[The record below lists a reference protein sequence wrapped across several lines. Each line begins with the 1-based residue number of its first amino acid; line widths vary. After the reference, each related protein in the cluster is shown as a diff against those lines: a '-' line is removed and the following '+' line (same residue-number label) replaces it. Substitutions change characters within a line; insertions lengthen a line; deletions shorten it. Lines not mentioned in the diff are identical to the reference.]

1 MFTVKDTITMLPD
14 LAQLNIADCLQ
25 EPFRKKREGLQYLA
39 TKLRGRDAVFWKAQ
53 DQHSGDDYDFGKN
66 DINEIIEDIRL
77 GHESFE
83 DQYNDEARKTI
94 SESGVEAKELP
105 ENARLFHWS
114 DHLPR
119 VKPGDIIYT
128 NGYTWTSTSN
138 RFTWNRNQR
147 CVIFCD
153 RGTMGWIDPS
163 SHSKAFACDDDKQ
176 YTHVDVV
183 LGPGKYAVLND
194 SDYKSLTESDLYEDN
209 RRVAVHALNMWFEM
223 PERYSEAGDLPELKS
238 AQKTEYPNEWRLT
251 WEPGK
256 DLVAANWKV
265 VLETDGVPRLSFLK
279 NIVEVSGSKLIVKM
293 SKLQSIG
300 PVLKRL
306 SSSS

>member
-25 EPFRKKREGLQYLA
+25 EPFRQKRMQYLA

-66 DINEIIEDIRL
+66 DINEIIEDKQNGL
-77 GHESFE
+77 ESFE
-83 DQYNDEARKTI
+83 DEDNAEAHRTI
-94 SESGVEAKELP
+94 SKSGVEAKELP
-105 ENARLFHWS
+105 EYARLFHWS

-119 VKPGDIIYT
+119 VKPGDRIYT
-128 NGYTWTSTSN
+128 KGYTWTSTSN

-153 RGTMGWIDPS
+153 KGTMGWIDPS
-163 SHSKAFACDDDKQ
+163 SHSKAFACDDDDNF
-176 YTHVDVV
+176 THVDVV
-183 LGPGKYAVLND
+183 LGPGKYVVLED
-194 SDYKSLTESDLYEDN
+194 SDYKRITGSDLYEDN
-209 RRVAVHALNMWFEM
+209 RRVAVHALNMWFDDH
-223 PERYSEAGDLPELKS
+223 ERYSEKGDFTELRS
-238 AQKTEYPNEWRLT
+238 AKKNEDPDEWRLT

-256 DLVAANWKV
+256 ELVAENWKV

-279 NIVEVSGSKLIVKM
+279 NIVEVSGSMLIVKL